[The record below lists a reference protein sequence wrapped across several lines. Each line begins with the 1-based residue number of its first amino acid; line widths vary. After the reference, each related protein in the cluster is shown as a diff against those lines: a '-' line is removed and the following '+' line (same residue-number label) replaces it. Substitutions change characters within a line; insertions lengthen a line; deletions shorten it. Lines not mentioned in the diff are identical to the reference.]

1 MDAILAVNK
10 VNSIGLDGGLPWR
23 CSDDLKHFKKLTL
36 GKNLLVGR
44 KTFDTLPPLKD
55 RNIFVAS
62 QNGLSIDEIL
72 CNNTIDFV
80 IGGAEIFNK
89 TLHLCDKIHV
99 SIINDRTI
107 GDTYLI
113 IPNELKDRCIFY
125 NFETNK

>member
-113 IPNELKDRCIFY
+113 IPKELKDRCIFY